1 MTEKNYPIETLRHSA
16 AHIMAAAVEKIYGK
30 VAFGIGPAIADGF
43 YYDFDLEEK
52 ITPDDLKRISNEMKK
67 IIKSAIPFRQYK
79 MEKEK
84 AAEFFSKRNQPY
96 KVELIKEIP
105 DAEVSIYELGDF
117 VDLCRGT
124 HIENSSH
131 LKHFKLLEIA
141 GAYWRGSEKNKMLT
155 RIYGTAFPTK
165 QDLAEFLKIREEAK
179 KRDHRVIGKHLF
191 SIHPEV
197 GPGLI
202 HWHPDGA
209 VLLDVIETFWKKQ
222 HILNGYK
229 LVRTPHIA
237 SEELYKISGH
247 LQNYS
252 EFMYSQMDIEG
263 KPYRVKPMNCPGHI
277 MIYSSQL
284 HSYRELP
291 LRLAEMGTVYR
302 FEKSGVLHGLLR
314 VRGFTIDDAHIFLA
328 EDQVIGEIMNVFDFT
343 LKILTAFG
351 FDKFKIYIATRPEK
365 KYTGDIKAWNLAE
378 KSLIEAVEK
387 KSVEYEI
394 DKGGGAFYGPKIDV
408 KIKDALGRLWQC
420 STIQFDF
427 NLPERFKIFYI
438 DKDGDKKTPYMIH
451 RAIFGSLER
460 FTGMLIE
467 HYKANFPLWLAPQQM
482 RVLTISERH
491 AGYAESVFE
500 KMKNGGIRVSA
511 DFRNLS
517 INKKIKEA
525 LGEHVPYLA
534 IIGDKEEKE
543 KTVTIR
549 DRKKNIG
556 VFSIDEIIGKM
567 SSVNAEYKEAL
578 DKN

>member
-1 MTEKNYPIETLRHSA
+1 MSEKNYPIETLRHSA
-16 AHIMAAAVEKIYGK
+16 AHIMAAAVRKIYK
-30 VAFGIGPAIADGF
+30 NAAFGIGPSIATGF
-43 YYDFDLEEK
+43 YYDFDLKETIKPEDLKTISKEMEK
-52 ITPDDLKRISNEMKK
+52 IINE
-67 IIKSAIPFRQYK
+67 AIPFKRYTMK
-79 MEKEK
+79 KED
-84 AAEFFSKRNQPY
+84 AIEFFSKRNQLY

-117 VDLCRGT
+117 VDLCKGP

-131 LKHFKLLEIA
+131 LKHFKLLDIA

-155 RIYGTAFPTK
+155 RIYGTAFATK
-165 QDLAEFLKIREEAK
+165 QELADFLKMREEAK
-179 KRDHRVIGKHLF
+179 KRDHRIIGKHLF
-191 SIHPEV
+191 SIHPQA
-197 GPGLI
+197 GTGLI

-209 VLLDVIETFWKKQ
+209 ALLNTIETFWKKQ

-237 SEELYKISGH
+237 SEELYRISGH

-263 KPYRVKPMNCPGHI
+263 KPYRVRPMNCPGHI
-277 MIYSSQL
+277 MIYASEL

-291 LRLAEMGTVYR
+291 LRLAELGTVYR

-328 EDQVIGEIMNVFDFT
+328 EDQVIGEIINVFDFT
-343 LKILTAFG
+343 LKILASFG

-365 KYTGDIKAWNLAE
+365 KYTGELKAWELAE
-378 KSLIEAVEK
+378 KSLKEAVAK
-387 KSVEYEI
+387 KGIAYEI
-394 DKGGGAFYGPKIDV
+394 DEGGGAFYGPKIDI
-408 KIKDALGRLWQC
+408 KIKDAIGRLWQC

-438 DKDGDKKTPYMIH
+438 DKDGSKRTPYMIH

-467 HYKANFPLWLAPQQM
+467 HYKANFPLWLAPQQI
-482 RVLTISERH
+482 RVLPISEKH
-491 AGYAESVFE
+491 TNYAKSVFE
-500 KMKNGGIRVSA
+500 KLKKSEIRVSR

-525 LGEHVPYLA
+525 LNEHIPYLA
-534 IIGDKEEKE
+534 ITGDREIKE
-543 KTVTIR
+543 KTVTVR
-549 DRKKNIG
+549 GRKQNIG
-556 VFSIDEIIGKM
+556 VFSIEKLIEKLKLA
-567 SSVNAEYKEAL
+567 NTQYKETL
-578 DKN
+578 DKD